1 MTPDDVLGEV
11 ALTACQ
17 KVIRSP
23 ESVPR
28 EPRMV
33 AAWLMRMAL
42 FICLNHLRKRKRERD
57 ALIEFENVLREHEP
71 LNVIEEDSPYLREEI
86 REFVKRLN
94 PDDRELLESYL
105 ENNLT
110 SSEIADRLGE
120 KPATVRQRKA
130 RLLAKMHA
138 YLNR

>member
-1 MTPDDVLGEV
+1 
-11 ALTACQ
+11 
-17 KVIRSP
+17 
-23 ESVPR
+23 
-28 EPRMV
+28 
-33 AAWLMRMAL
+33 
-42 FICLNHLRKRKRERD
+42 
-57 ALIEFENVLREHEP
+57 